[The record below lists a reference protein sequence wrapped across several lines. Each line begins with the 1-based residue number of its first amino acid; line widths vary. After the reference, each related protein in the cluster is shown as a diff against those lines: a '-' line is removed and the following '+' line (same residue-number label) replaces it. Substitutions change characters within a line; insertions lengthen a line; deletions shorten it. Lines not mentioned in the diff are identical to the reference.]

1 MAKAQSYIKDIR
13 AQVRAD
19 HGGKVPEHLNLTI
32 RNYANALELR
42 DKYRETI
49 MKDGVT
55 KTELGSTG
63 QIVTKQ
69 HPLCGLLYLQDQ
81 IALGNWRITAG
92 GRYDW
97 YEDESWTQ
105 SCNGSGVCAQRSAT
119 TTLKN
124 EAFSGNLGVLYT
136 FENGF
141 SPYVSY
147 AESFE
152 PSPRSSLDSAAYR

>member
-19 HGGKVPEHLNLTI
+19 HGCKVPEHLNLTI

-55 KTELGSTG
+55 KTEMGSTG

-69 HPLCGLLYLQDQ
+69 HPLCGLLYQQEMLC
-81 IALGNWRITAG
+81 L
-92 GRYDW
+92 
-97 YEDESWTQ
+97 
-105 SCNGSGVCAQRSAT
+105 
-119 TTLKN
+119 
-124 EAFSGNLGVLYT
+124 
-136 FENGF
+136 
-141 SPYVSY
+141 SY
-147 AESFE
+147 AKAIGGTAAKAAVKPED
-152 PSPRSSLDSAAYR
+152 PAGRNASSSMDEFIEGLKG